1 MKKETK
7 KQLLIGAALVLEL
20 LFLLLYLNGRI
31 DRLLD
36 SDMSSEMILGQLLAR
51 NNELMTTKFYY
62 STEMRVLS
70 IQIIFALCFK
80 LFKDWHVIRM
90 AVIVCLWVILIVAYY
105 FLCRAME
112 CRKYFLLTTLLLF
125 APVSSCYLEFMLV
138 AACYIPYVAIEFAA
152 LGLNEV
158 YLQSNGRKKWLSLA
172 GSVILAVL
180 AGMGGPRMILA
191 LYFPLGLAA
200 LVELLNRTNRQ
211 RGQQFFYAV
220 VTSAFGA
227 LGGYVVNVFYLQQRY
242 HFRKW
247 DDLRIDTSQ
256 IGRLKDIVGYSF
268 AAFGLENVG
277 TSLPIQLVSS
287 VVSIG
292 WVGLTVLCIAG
303 GFTSRASAR
312 YRRLAG
318 YTLAAYA
325 AYIVV
330 YCVTNMN
337 LLVRYSLPTN
347 VLTIPLIA
355 VAFQELRGD
364 EERKQKFLG
373 GWAVL
378 VAAWGLFVLL
388 RVGSVDKNAG
398 LRAVS
403 EELVNDGYA
412 NGYATFWNANVLTE
426 LSNAQIEVWCWCEPY
441 GDGLQKHGPDVDKM
455 YPWLQLTSHDTERP
469 AGKVF
474 VLFSQEE
481 VEDNPWKQNLQ
492 PEDVIYESEE
502 YVVMGYPDYDTMKAT
517 LEKDL

>member
-1 MKKETK
+1 MYHE
-7 KQLLIGAALVLEL
+7 
-20 LFLLLYLNGRI
+20 
-31 DRLLD
+31 
-36 SDMSSEMILGQLLAR
+36 
-51 NNELMTTKFYY
+51 
-62 STEMRVLS
+62 
-70 IQIIFALCFK
+70 
-80 LFKDWHVIRM
+80 
-90 AVIVCLWVILIVAYY
+90 
-105 FLCRAME
+105 
-112 CRKYFLLTTLLLF
+112 
-125 APVSSCYLEFMLV
+125 
-138 AACYIPYVAIEFAA
+138 
-152 LGLNEV
+152 
-158 YLQSNGRKKWLSLA
+158 SNGRKKWLSLA

-180 AGMGGPRMILA
+180 AGMGGPRMILE

-227 LGGYVVNVFYLQQRY
+227 LGGYAVNVFYLHQRY
-242 HFRKW
+242 KFQKW

-256 IGRLKDIVGYSF
+256 IERLKDIIGFSF

-277 TSLPIQLVSS
+277 TSLLIQLVSS

-292 WVGLTVLCIAG
+292 WVSLTVLCIAG
-303 GFTSRASAR
+303 GFTSKASAR
-312 YRRLAG
+312 YRRLASC
-318 YTLAAYA
+318 TLAAYA
-325 AYIVV
+325 AYIVL

-337 LLVRYSLPTN
+337 LIVRYSLPTN

-364 EERKQKFLG
+364 AERKQKFLG
-373 GWAVL
+373 GWVVL
-378 VAAWGLFVLL
+378 VVAWSLFVLL

-426 LSNAQIEVWCWCEPY
+426 LSDAELEVWCWCDY
-441 GDGLQKHGPDVDKM
+441 GGGWQKHGVDVDKM

-469 AGKVF
+469 GGKVF

-481 VEDNPWKQNLQ
+481 FEDNPWKQNLQ

>member
-51 NNELMTTKFYY
+51 ENAVLTPHWHY
-62 STEMRVLS
+62 STELRVLNT
-70 IQIIFALCFK
+70 QIIYAFFFK
-80 LFKDWHVIRM
+80 LMNNWHLVRM
-90 AVIVCLWVILIVAYY
+90 AATVCFWGIMLAAFY
-105 FLCRAME
+105 FLCRQFRCTE
-112 CRKYFLLTTLLLF
+112 YFLLLSILLLSPF
-125 APVSSCYLEFMLV
+125 SQDYFNFVLMGGY
-138 AACYIPYVAIEFAA
+138 YIPHIAIEFAA
-152 LGLNEV
+152 LGLNEM
-158 YLQSNGRKKWLSLA
+158 YHQSNGRKKWLSLA

-180 AGMGGPRMILA
+180 AGMGGPRMILE

-227 LGGYVVNVFYLQQRY
+227 LGGYAVNVFYLHQRY
-242 HFRKW
+242 QFQKW

-256 IGRLKDIVGYSF
+256 IERLKDIIGFSF

-277 TSLPIQLVSS
+277 TSLPLQLVSS

-292 WVGLTVLCIAG
+292 WVSLTVLCIAG
-303 GFTSRASAR
+303 GFTSKASAR
-312 YRRLAG
+312 YRRLASC
-318 YTLAAYA
+318 TLAAYA
-325 AYIVV
+325 AYIVL
-330 YCVTNMN
+330 YCVTNME
-337 LLVRYSLPTN
+337 LIVRYSLPTN

-364 EERKQKFLG
+364 AERKQKFLG
-373 GWAVL
+373 GWVVL
-378 VAAWGLFVLL
+378 VAAWSLFVLL

-426 LSNAQIEVWCWCEPY
+426 LSDAELEVWCWCDHR
-441 GDGLQKHGPDVDKM
+441 GGWQKHGVDVDKM

-481 VEDNPWKQNLQ
+481 FEDNPWKQNLQ

-502 YVVMGYPDYDTMKAT
+502 YVVLGYPDYETMKAT